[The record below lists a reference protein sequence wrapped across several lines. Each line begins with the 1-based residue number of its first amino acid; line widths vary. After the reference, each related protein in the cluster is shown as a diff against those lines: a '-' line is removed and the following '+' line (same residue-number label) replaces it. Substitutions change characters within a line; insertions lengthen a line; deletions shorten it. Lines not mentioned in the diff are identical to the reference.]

1 MHELRK
7 HRARPVGDVFLD
19 NAGRERAV
27 YIYIINSPPK
37 LGNDRR
43 ICNAVNVEY
52 RRPRHALAAD
62 DGAFDLKSGIGDAL
76 SDKRGVGAKGLGEA
90 VLAALERFLHRRL
103 ADAALYLLRPQLKA
117 HRAPFVLEYDRAAA
131 LRDIADDIVKA
142 RAQLRLRAVHRTVEQ
157 PLSGYRDSRAQK
169 LGKRPQNIL

>member
-1 MHELRK
+1 MNQLRK

-19 NAGRERAV
+19 NAGRERTV
-27 YIYIINSPPK
+27 YIYIINSALK
-37 LGNDRR
+37 LRGDRR

-52 RRPRHALAAD
+52 RRLRHALAAN

-76 SDKRGVGAKGLGEA
+76 AHKGGVGAKGLGEA

-157 PLSGYRDSRAQK
+157 PLSGYRNSRAQK